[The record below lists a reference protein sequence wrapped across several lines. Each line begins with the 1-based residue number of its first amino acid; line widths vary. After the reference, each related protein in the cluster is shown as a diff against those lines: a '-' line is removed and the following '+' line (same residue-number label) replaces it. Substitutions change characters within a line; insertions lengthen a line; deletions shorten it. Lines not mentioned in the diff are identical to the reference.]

1 MVLLKYAS
9 YFSYTIIQ
17 ISRCKNM
24 LEISQCV
31 PRYDFHTFRTNSRS
45 SHGNIAKLPL
55 VRLSGTDVD
64 TDIQPSQV
72 RPKVTTQV
80 TQDEGTIIVDLN
92 TRSIDMP

>member
-1 MVLLKYAS
+1 MYLIHFDIGSIVKIIYA
-9 YFSYTIIQ
+9 Q
-17 ISRCKNM
+17 HH
-24 LEISQCV
+24 
-31 PRYDFHTFRTNSRS
+31 DFHTFCTNSRS

-55 VRLSGTDVD
+55 VTLSGTDVD

-92 TRSIDMP
+92 TRTIDMP

>member
-1 MVLLKYAS
+1 MNHHYQLLDNHGFY
-9 YFSYTIIQ
+9 
-17 ISRCKNM
+17 N
-24 LEISQCV
+24 
-31 PRYDFHTFRTNSRS
+31 FRTNFRS

-55 VRLSGTDVD
+55 VRLSGAEGDA
-64 TDIQPSQV
+64 DILPSQP